1 MVLIVQVYDWR
12 NNLENFIDC
21 IIVIKNEW
29 DKFLKNS
36 LSKYSITYGE
46 YNGIVVLDYKEKLS
60 SNILAGRMNLSPS
73 RASRVIENMVKKKVL
88 IRDIDCDDR
97 RKCTIE
103 LTKRGLEIKN
113 MIEKIKF
120 HFYNKIVGDLKQDEL
135 IAVKF
140 ALKKIIDSC
149 QKEKHNV

>member
-1 MVLIVQVYDWR
+1 MLIVYVYDWR
-12 NNLENFIDC
+12 DNLENFIDC
-21 IIVIKNEW
+21 IIVIKSEW

-36 LSKYSITYGE
+36 LSKYNITYGE
-46 YNGIVVLDYKEKLS
+46 YNGIVVLDDKEKLS

-120 HFYNKIVGDLKQDEL
+120 NFYNKIVGDLKQDEL

-149 QKEKHNV
+149 QK